1 MIESWLLSGEILYK
15 GANMEFSYK
24 NQNKVDVKIL
34 NFVKE
39 LSPVERDY
47 FLILLRKKEQ
57 IRILKMLV
65 EDRERA

>member
-1 MIESWLLSGEILYK
+1 
-15 GANMEFSYK
+15 MEFSYK

>member
-1 MIESWLLSGEILYK
+1 MVESWLLSGEILYK

-47 FLILLRKKEQ
+47 FLILLKKEEQ